1 MSQPI
6 LHQYALSP
14 YAEKIR
20 LALGVKDLAWQ
31 AVDTPMVLPKEDH
44 FELTGGFRRVP
55 VLQVGAD
62 VYCDSALI
70 TRELDRRFGGHPLH
84 PKDQETLVHA
94 VSQWSETTFM
104 MVILAFMGIGG
115 IFEQD
120 FIDDRSKTMTPPG
133 QSLEA
138 TPMILGS
145 KLAQIASNLARLDA
159 LLETGSGWL
168 VGEAITAA
176 DLSAY
181 HPVMAMRLHE
191 RTAELLERHPRILE
205 WADRVAATGHGT
217 RTEIEASAAIEQAAS
232 TEPDEFEGVAH
243 PLPGFEW
250 GQPVLV
256 LPDEFG
262 SGNVAGTLA
271 PSSLHEIAVE
281 RKAERAGNVVV
292 HFPRETYAV
301 IATG

>member
-20 LALGVKDLAWQ
+20 LALGVKGLAWQ
-31 AVDTPMVLPKEDH
+31 AVDTPMVLPKDDH
-44 FELTGGFRRVP
+44 FEITGGFRRVP
-55 VLQVGAD
+55 VLQIGAD

-70 TRELDRRFGGHPLH
+70 TRELDRRFGGPPLH
-84 PKDQETLVHA
+84 PIEHETIVHA

-115 IFEQD
+115 IFPQE
-120 FIDDRSKTMTPPG
+120 FIDDRSRTMTPPG

-138 TPMILGS
+138 TPMILGT
-145 KLAQIASNLARLDA
+145 KLAQIASNLERLDA
-159 LLETGSGWL
+159 LLSPDRRWL
-168 VGEAITAA
+168 VGETITAA

-181 HPVMAMRLHE
+181 HPVMAMRMHE
-191 RTAELLERHPRILE
+191 RTAALAAGHPRILE
-205 WADRVAATGHGT
+205 WAERVAASGYGT
-217 RTEIEASAAIEQAAS
+217 RTDVDASVAIEAAAS
-232 TEPDEFEGVAH
+232 AEPATFEGEGVA
-243 PLPGFEW
+243 PPGFEW
-250 GQPVLV
+250 GQPVVV

-262 SGNVAGTLA
+262 SGNVVGTLA
-271 PSSLHEIAVE
+271 PSGLHEIAVE
-281 RKAERAGNVVV
+281 RTGDRVGRVVV

-301 IATG
+301 VAAG